1 MAMEYE
7 RESRKEIS
15 KTVITQE
22 NKTRRTQVRVR
33 KSIEIQDKRA
43 MEYERQSIEYL
54 PTSVSTLLTDIPGCL
69 LRRA

>member
-33 KSIEIQDKRA
+33 KSIEIQGKRA
-43 MEYERQSIEYL
+43 M
-54 PTSVSTLLTDIPGCL
+54 
-69 LRRA
+69 

>member
-54 PTSVSTLLTDIPGCL
+54 PTFLDAFYVVPRTMPQC
-69 LRRA
+69 